1 MINNPFKN
9 HFSCSVSIGMSEED
23 RIVQFI
29 LKSENIEFKYVQD
42 AKVTPPPIADF
53 ENTVKI
59 RN

>member
-1 MINNPFKN
+1 
-9 HFSCSVSIGMSEED
+9 MSEED

-42 AKVTPPPIADF
+42 ARVTPPPIADF

-59 RN
+59 IIEFKKV